1 MDAGFRPWVL
11 SITCFAA
18 HASGDTAG
26 RMGGF
31 TTSKTRPAASLWGSG
46 QETMMHEIQIGQA
59 RFVQS
64 GFQLYNHS
72 DAVVDAASKAE

>member
-1 MDAGFRPWVL
+1 
-11 SITCFAA
+11 
-18 HASGDTAG
+18 
-26 RMGGF
+26 
-31 TTSKTRPAASLWGSG
+31 
-46 QETMMHEIQIGQA
+46 MHEIQIGQA